1 MSNISDDY
9 DDEASDQAKD
19 PVRSRMKKLERDIQ
33 ERDKQLAEATAA
45 QRELA
50 FLKAGVPA
58 DDPMTKYFVKG
69 YDGEISPDAIRTAA
83 QEAGLIA
90 TQKVDDARTQV
101 EQQAWNRLQKAARAG
116 ETSEPVVDWNSK
128 INQARNQ
135 EEVMQILDQAR
146 QEAQNI

>member
-69 YDGEISPDAIRTAA
+69 YDGEISQMLFEQRLRKLVLLQRRRRMMLEHKPSSKPGTVYKKRHVLVRQVNLQSTGIAKSIR
-83 QEAGLIA
+83 LVIR
-90 TQKVDDARTQV
+90 K
-101 EQQAWNRLQKAARAG
+101 K
-116 ETSEPVVDWNSK
+116 
-128 INQARNQ
+128 
-135 EEVMQILDQAR
+135 
-146 QEAQNI
+146 

>member
-90 TQKVDDARTQV
+90 AQRRMMLEHKPSSKPGTVYKKRHVLVRQV
-101 EQQAWNRLQKAARAG
+101 NL
-116 ETSEPVVDWNSK
+116 
-128 INQARNQ
+128 
-135 EEVMQILDQAR
+135 
-146 QEAQNI
+146 

>member
-1 MSNISDDY
+1 MLF
-9 DDEASDQAKD
+9 EQRLRKLVLLQRRQA
-19 PVRSRMKKLERDIQ
+19 
-33 ERDKQLAEATAA
+33 
-45 QRELA
+45 
-50 FLKAGVPA
+50 
-58 DDPMTKYFVKG
+58 
-69 YDGEISPDAIRTAA
+69 
-83 QEAGLIA
+83 
-90 TQKVDDARTQV
+90 DDARTQA